1 MRIKKKFHRDGVI
14 LFKNVWS
21 KKYMES
27 IRDEYQKVKNNCIR
41 KRVPKNKPII
51 VLWNH
56 SDKGKKK
63 ICLFA
68 EFSSV
73 KKLIKKKII
82 PILKKNII
90 NKNFKIRLLETVVF
104 HKPYKISNKIH
115 WHQDSSTWP
124 IYPNNQ
130 VAVWIPFS
138 RVDKKSGALSYA
150 LKTHK
155 EGIRRSVSLHNNK
168 PYVGDKR
175 KLIPNDPEKSGFKV
189 KCMNMHSTD
198 MLCHHGNTWHTS
210 EPNTKLKE
218 GRSGI
223 SIRFII
229 GDVKYIPNPGQ
240 AATFV
245 KQIKI
250 RPGEIIK
257 GSAFPRVS

>member
-1 MRIKKKFHRDGVI
+1 MIINKKFSRDGVI

-21 KKYMES
+21 KNYIDLIKK
-27 IRDEYQKVKNNCIR
+27 DYQKVIKNCQR
-41 KRVPKNKPII
+41 ASVPKNKPVI
-51 VLWNH
+51 VLWDH
-56 SDKGKKK
+56 SDKGRKK
-63 ICLFA
+63 ICLFS
-68 EFSSV
+68 EFSSAN
-73 KKLIKKKII
+73 KLIKNKIL
-82 PILKKNII
+82 PILKNKIFKKNQ
-90 NKNFKIRLLETVVF
+90 NIRLLETVVF
-104 HKPYKISNKIH
+104 HKPYKVSNKIH
-115 WHQDSSTWP
+115 WHQDASTWP
-124 IYPNNQ
+124 IFPNNQ

-138 RVDKKSGALSYA
+138 KVDKKSGALSYA

-155 EGIRRSVSLHNNK
+155 EGLRRAVSLHNNK
-168 PYVGDKR
+168 PYKGDKR
-175 KLIPNDPEKSGFKV
+175 KLIPLNPKKSGFKV
-189 KCMNMHSTD
+189 KCMQMNSTD

-250 RPGEIIK
+250 KPGDIVR
-257 GSAFPRVS
+257 GSAFPKLS